1 MEITPFYEK
10 EIECIHC
17 KKKFPSFKVRTKFIK
32 VDHTET
38 DFRPIY
44 SDTNVNALFYN
55 VFVCKHCG
63 FSFTEDFSK
72 YFAPGVR
79 EEILEHI
86 SKKWVP
92 QDFNG
97 ERTISQALQAYKLAL
112 YCGTVKK
119 EKFVSLAGLSLR
131 IAWMYRSLGDELQ
144 ENRFLK
150 MARDYYIESFS
161 VEDYAGTQMSGVR
174 IMYMIAE
181 LSRRLNDL
189 ENATRF
195 FSKVIEKQSIGG
207 EAKLIDM
214 AKEQWQLVREERE
227 KLRQE
232 SN

>member
-1 MEITPFYEK
+1 MEISPFYEK
-10 EIECIHC
+10 QIECIHC
-17 KKKFPSFKVRTKFIK
+17 KKKFPSYKVRSKFIK
-32 VDHTET
+32 IDHTET

-44 SDTNVNALFYN
+44 SDSNVNALFYN
-55 VFVCKHCG
+55 VFVCEHCG

-79 EEILEHI
+79 EEIQEQI
-86 SKKWVP
+86 TKKWVHHN
-92 QDFNG
+92 FNG
-97 ERTISQALQAYKLAL
+97 ERSISQAIQAYKLAL
-112 YCGTVKK
+112 LCGTMKK
-119 EKFVSLAGLSLR
+119 EKFVSLAGLALR
-131 IAWMYRSLGDELQ
+131 LAWIYRSLENEEQ

-161 VEDYAGTQMSGVR
+161 VEDYEGTQMSSVR

-227 KLRQE
+227 KQRQ
-232 SN
+232 